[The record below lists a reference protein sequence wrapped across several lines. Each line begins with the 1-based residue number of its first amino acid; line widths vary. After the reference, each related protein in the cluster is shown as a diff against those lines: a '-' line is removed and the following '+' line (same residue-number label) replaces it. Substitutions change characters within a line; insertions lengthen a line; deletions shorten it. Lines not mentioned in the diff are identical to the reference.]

1 MVSTRDGSPDGD
13 SWRACSFLKK
23 ERGRGRRRVSTNT
36 LIIKDVQ
43 VQSEANDG
51 TRIALLRPVCPLKIM
66 RNHTEA
72 KSGAMSPGEPLCI
85 FR

>member
-1 MVSTRDGSPDGD
+1 MALPR
-13 SWRACSFLKK
+13 RFLAGLFIFEEEAMK
-23 ERGRGRRRVSTNT
+23 RGRSLSTNT

-43 VQSEANDG
+43 IHSEAHDG
-51 TRIALLRPVCPLKIM
+51 TRIAILRPVCPLKIM

-72 KSGAMSPGEPLCI
+72 KSGAKWPGEPLFI